1 MRYEKSRSPLK
12 TVVLTISL
20 ITLSASALAQ
30 KPAQTKPAAP
40 ADDVIR
46 VNTELVQTDVTVVD
60 KKGRVITGLKPEQFE
75 LRIDSR
81 PQSLNFFEEV
91 ITGSPEEEKQLAA
104 AREGKPA
111 IVAAPQ
117 IANGEAN
124 RGQLIF
130 FFVDDLHLAG
140 ESWARARS
148 LLLNFL
154 EHKMKPNDRVAIVS
168 ASGQIG
174 FLQQLTDNKAV
185 LREAVSRLSPKY
197 NPETTGSKVL
207 ISEADA
213 NMVENHADRGLF
225 SYLVALTMRE
235 YQMQNPINA
244 VMMVKN
250 RVRQI
255 NQQGKNAE
263 LATLSGLE
271 NLIRSTGPLPG
282 RKVVFLIS
290 DGFIAD
296 IKRSN
301 GAEAIQRIG
310 RQAANAGAV
319 IYALDTRA
327 VFFGPGADVSRNE
340 YPDYTGGTA
349 WRSIVES
356 KAPQEPLE
364 TLADET
370 GGRSYLNANALTEGI
385 SEALAE
391 NSAYYLL
398 GWRPDGEK
406 QRAGRFNIQV
416 SVKGRSDLTVR
427 TRRHYFDPSTLQTA
441 TAADTASTS
450 AEDELK
456 LALGSLYPRRDVPT
470 SVSALVD
477 NTVRKNLLLNV
488 SMQFDSRMISFD
500 RSAGKDSAI
509 VDVLGAAI
517 DDRGVFSTFRQK
529 LDVPREAVAADPL
542 VKWKQALLLPPGL
555 YQVRVAVRDRQ
566 SGRTGSAMMWIEVR
580 QLELVPKQSP

>member
-12 TVVLTISL
+12 ILIFTIVLT
-20 ITLSASALAQ
+20 TLGGSALAQ
-30 KPAQTKPAAP
+30 KPAQTKPVEP

-46 VNTELVQTDVTVVD
+46 VSTELVQTDVTVID

-81 PQSLNFFEEV
+81 PQSVNFFEEV
-91 ITGSPEEEKQLAA
+91 IAGSPEEENQLRA
-104 AREGKPA
+104 AREGKSA
-111 IVAAPQ
+111 IVAAAQ
-117 IANGEAN
+117 TANGDSS

-130 FFVDDLHLAG
+130 FFVDDVHLAG
-140 ESWARARS
+140 ESWSRARS

-154 EHKMKPNDRVAIVS
+154 EHKMKANDRVAIVS
-168 ASGQIG
+168 TSGQIG

-185 LREAVSRLSPKY
+185 LREAVSRLTPKY
-197 NPETTGSKVL
+197 NPETTGSKVT

-255 NQQGKNAE
+255 NQQGKTAE
-263 LATLSGLE
+263 LATLSALE
-271 NLIRSTGPLPG
+271 NVIRSTGPLPG
-282 RKVVFLIS
+282 RKVVFFIS

-310 RQAANAGAV
+310 KQAADVGAV

-327 VFFGPGADVSRNE
+327 AFFGPGADVSRNE
-340 YPDYTGGTA
+340 YPDYSGGTA

-370 GGRSYLNANALTEGI
+370 GGRSYLNANALSEGI
-385 SEALAE
+385 SEALNE

-398 GWRPDGEK
+398 GWRPDSEK
-406 QRAGRFNIQV
+406 QRAGRSSIQV
-416 SVKGRSDLTVR
+416 TVKGRPDLKVR
-427 TRRHYFDPSTLQTA
+427 TRRRYFDLKTDQTVRTANSSTPSPEDDLITA
-441 TAADTASTS
+441 
-450 AEDELK
+450 
-456 LALGSLYPRRDVPT
+456 LASLYPRPDLPT
-470 SVSALVD
+470 FISANLDLAAKGELLRLSMRVDSGMLAFD
-477 NTVRKNLLLNV
+477 NT
-488 SMQFDSRMISFD
+488 S
-500 RSAGKDSAI
+500 GKEIAL

-517 DDRGVFSTFRQK
+517 DDRGVCSTFRQK
-529 LDVPREAVAADPL
+529 LEIPRAALSGNDRF
-542 VKWKQALLLPPGL
+542 VKWTQLLRLPQGL
-555 YQVRVAVRDRQ
+555 YQVRLAVRDRQ
-566 SGRTGSAMMWIEVR
+566 SGRTGSAMTWIEI
-580 QLELVPKQSP
+580 P

>member
-12 TVVLTISL
+12 VFVFTICF
-20 ITLSASALAQ
+20 ITLSASAFAQ
-30 KPAQTKPAAP
+30 KPAPTKPTEP

-60 KKGRVITGLKPEQFE
+60 KKGRVITGLKSDQFE
-75 LRIDSR
+75 LRVDSR
-81 PQSLNFFEEV
+81 PQSLTFFEEV
-91 ITGSPEEEKQLAA
+91 VAGSPEEEKQLKA
-104 AREGKPA
+104 AREGKSA
-111 IVAAPQ
+111 IVSAAPT
-117 IANGEAN
+117 ANGESS

-130 FFVDDLHLAG
+130 FFVDDVHLAG
-140 ESWARARS
+140 ESWSRARS

-154 EHKMKPNDRVAIVS
+154 DHKMKANDRVAIIS
-168 ASGQIG
+168 TSGQIG

-197 NPETTGSKVL
+197 NPETTGSKVT

-213 NMVENHADRGLF
+213 NMVENHSDRGLF
-225 SYLVALTMRE
+225 SYLVTLTMRE

-255 NQQGKNAE
+255 NQQGKTAE
-263 LATLSGLE
+263 LATLSSLE
-271 NLIRSTGPLPG
+271 SLIRSTGPLPG
-282 RKVVFLIS
+282 RKVVFFIS

-310 RQAANAGAV
+310 RQAASAGAV
-319 IYALDTRA
+319 IYALDTRS
-327 VFFGPGADVSRNE
+327 VFFGPGADVSRND

-356 KAPQEPLE
+356 KAPQEPLK

-370 GGRSYLNANALTEGI
+370 GGRSYLNANALSEGI

-398 GWRPDGEK
+398 GWRPEGEK
-406 QRAGRFNIQV
+406 ERAGRSNIQV
-416 SVKGRSDLTVR
+416 TVKGRTDLTVR
-427 TRRHYFDPSTLQTA
+427 ARRHYFDLKTLQSARPADTPAA
-441 TAADTASTS
+441 TA
-450 AEDELK
+450 EDDLK

-470 SVSALVD
+470 SVTAVVD
-477 NTVRKNLLLNV
+477 NTTPTGPILTV
-488 SMQFDSRMISFD
+488 SMKIDSGNLTFEK
-500 RSAGKDSAI
+500 ANGKETAL
-509 VDVLGAAI
+509 VDVLGVAI
-517 DDRGVFSTFRQK
+517 DDRGVCSTFRQK
-529 LDVPREAVAADPL
+529 LDIPREAVPADRL
-542 VKWKQALLLPPGL
+542 VKWNQALRLPPGL

-566 SGRTGSAMMWIEVR
+566 SGRTGSAMFWVEVAR
-580 QLELVPKQSP
+580 VELSPGQKP

>member
-1 MRYEKSRSPLK
+1 
-12 TVVLTISL
+12 
-20 ITLSASALAQ
+20 
-30 KPAQTKPAAP
+30 
-40 ADDVIR
+40 
-46 VNTELVQTDVTVVD
+46 VNTDLVQTDVTVVD
-60 KKGRVITGLKPEQFE
+60 KKGHAITGLKPDQFE

-81 PQSLNFFEEV
+81 PQSLTFFEEV
-91 ITGSPEEEKQLAA
+91 LAGSPEEEKQLKA
-104 AREGKPA
+104 AREGKSTTL
-111 IVAAPQ
+111 APT
-117 IANGEAN
+117 ANGDSN

-130 FFVDDLHLAG
+130 FFVDDVHLAG
-140 ESWARARS
+140 ESWSRARS

-154 EHKMKPNDRVAIVS
+154 EHKMKANDRIAIVS
-168 ASGQIG
+168 TSGQIG

-185 LREAVSRLSPKY
+185 LREAISRLSPKY
-197 NPETTGSKVL
+197 NPETTGSKVT

-213 NMVENHADRGLF
+213 NMVANHADRGLF
-225 SYLVALTMRE
+225 SYLVTLTMRE

-255 NQQGKNAE
+255 NQQGKTAE

-271 NLIRSTGPLPG
+271 NMIRSTGPLPG
-282 RKVVFLIS
+282 RKVIFFIS

-310 RQAANAGAV
+310 KQAADVGAV
-319 IYALDTRA
+319 IYPLDTRA
-327 VFFGPGADVSRNE
+327 TFFGPGADVSRNE
-340 YPDYTGGTA
+340 YPDYSGGTA

-370 GGRSYLNANALTEGI
+370 GGRAYLNANALSEGI

-398 GWRPDGEK
+398 GWRPNGDK
-406 QRAGRFNIQV
+406 QRAGRYGIQV
-416 SVKGRSDLTVR
+416 SVKDRPDLRVR
-427 TRRHYFDPSTLQTA
+427 TRWHYFDLKTGQTVK
-441 TAADTASTS
+441 TANSLTASP
-450 AEDELK
+450 EDDLK
-456 LALGSLYPRRDVPT
+456 TALASLYPRLEVPT
-470 SVSALVD
+470 FVSANIDLDTKGELLRLSMKVD
-477 NTVRKNLLLNV
+477 SGMLA
-488 SMQFDSRMISFD
+488 FDSMS
-500 RSAGKDSAI
+500 GKEIAL

-517 DDRGVFSTFRQK
+517 DDRGVCSTFRQK
-529 LDVPREAVAADPL
+529 LEIPREALSGNDRF
-542 VKWKQALLLPPGL
+542 VKWTQLLRLPQGL

-566 SGRTGSAMMWIEVR
+566 SGRTGSATTWIEILR
-580 QLELVPKQSP
+580 

>member
-1 MRYEKSRSPLK
+1 MRYETSRSPLK
-12 TVVLTISL
+12 IFVLALYLS
-20 ITLSASALAQ
+20 LSASAASVASVASVIAQ
-30 KPAQTKPAAP
+30 QPSQTKKPAEP

-46 VNTELVQTDVTVVD
+46 VNTDLVQTDVTVVD
-60 KKGRVITGLKPEQFE
+60 KKGHAIPGLKPEQFE
-75 LRIDSR
+75 LRIDSG
-81 PQSLNFFEEV
+81 PQSLTFFEEV
-91 ITGSPEEEKQLAA
+91 MTGSPEEEKQLKA
-104 AREGKPA
+104 ARAGKSA
-111 IVAAPQ
+111 TVAPT
-117 IANGEAN
+117 ANSDSN

-140 ESWARARS
+140 ESWSRARA
-148 LLLNFL
+148 LLLTFL
-154 EHKMKPNDRVAIVS
+154 ERKMKANDRVAIVS
-168 ASGQIG
+168 TSGQIG

-197 NPETTGSKVL
+197 NPETTGSKVT

-255 NQQGKNAE
+255 NQQGKSAE
-263 LATLSGLE
+263 LATLSALE
-271 NLIRSTGPLPG
+271 NVIRSTGPLPG
-282 RKVVFLIS
+282 RKVVFFIS

-301 GAEAIQRIG
+301 GAESIQRIG
-310 RQAANAGAV
+310 KQAADVGAV

-327 VFFGPGADVSRNE
+327 AFFGPGADVSRNE
-340 YPDYTGGTA
+340 YPDYSGGTA

-370 GGRSYLNANALTEGI
+370 GGRSYLNANALDEGI

-398 GWRPDGEK
+398 GWRPDTEK
-406 QRAGRFNIQV
+406 QRAGRSSIQV
-416 SVKGRSDLTVR
+416 TVKGRPDLKVR
-427 TRRHYFDPSTLQTA
+427 TRRYYF
-441 TAADTASTS
+441 
-450 AEDELK
+450 ELK
-456 LALGSLYPRRDVPT
+456 TDQTVKTANSSTTSSEDDLKTALASLYPRPDLPT
-470 SVSALVD
+470 FLAANID
-477 NTVRKNLLLNV
+477 PDPKGQLLNL
-488 SMQFDSRMISFD
+488 SMKIDSRMLAFD
-500 RSAGKDSAI
+500 SPSGKETAL

-517 DDRGVFSTFRQK
+517 DDRGVCSTFRQK
-529 LDVPREAVAADPL
+529 LEIPREALSRNDRF
-542 VKWKQALLLPPGL
+542 VKWTQLLRLPQGL

-566 SGRTGSAMMWIEVR
+566 SGRTGSAMTWIAI
-580 QLELVPKQSP
+580 P

>member
-1 MRYEKSRSPLK
+1 MHYETSRSPLK
-12 TVVLTISL
+12 VFVLTL
-20 ITLSASALAQ
+20 YLALSASAASVIAQ
-30 KPAQTKPAAP
+30 QPSQTKKPAEP

-46 VNTELVQTDVTVVD
+46 VNTDLVQTDVTVVD
-60 KKGRVITGLKPEQFE
+60 KKGHAITGLKPDQFE
-75 LRIDSR
+75 VRIDSG
-81 PQSLNFFEEV
+81 PQPLTFFEEV
-91 ITGSPEEEKQLAA
+91 VAGSPEEEKQLKA
-104 AREGKPA
+104 AREGKSA
-111 IVAAPQ
+111 TVAST
-117 IANGEAN
+117 ANGDSN

-140 ESWARARS
+140 ESWSRARS
-148 LLLNFL
+148 LLFNFL
-154 EHKMKPNDRVAIVS
+154 EHKMKANDRVAIVS
-168 ASGQIG
+168 TSGQIG
-174 FLQQLTDNKAV
+174 FLQQLTGNKAV
-185 LREAVSRLSPKY
+185 LREAISRLTPKY
-197 NPETTGSKVL
+197 NPETTGSKVT

-255 NQQGKNAE
+255 NQQGKSAE
-263 LATLSGLE
+263 LATLSALA
-271 NLIRSTGPLPG
+271 NMIRSTGPLPG
-282 RKVVFLIS
+282 RKVVFFIS

-310 RQAANAGAV
+310 KQSADVGAV

-327 VFFGPGADVSRNE
+327 AFFGPGADVSRNE
-340 YPDYTGGTA
+340 YPDYSGGTA

-370 GGRSYLNANALTEGI
+370 GGRSYLNANALSEGI

-398 GWRPDGEK
+398 GWRPDREK
-406 QRAGRFNIQV
+406 QRADRPNIQV
-416 SVKGRSDLTVR
+416 TVKDRPELKVR
-427 TRRHYFDPSTLQTA
+427 TRRHYFDLKTAQTVK
-441 TAADTASTS
+441 TAISPTTPPEDDLKTA
-450 AEDELK
+450 
-456 LALGSLYPRRDVPT
+456 LASLYPRLEVPT
-470 SVSALVD
+470 FVSAHIDPGTKGELLRLSMKVD
-477 NTVRKNLLLNV
+477 SGMLA
-488 SMQFDSRMISFD
+488 FDSTS
-500 RSAGKDSAI
+500 GKEIAF

-517 DDRGVFSTFRQK
+517 DDRGVCSSFKQK
-529 LDVPREAVAADPL
+529 LEIPREALSGNDRFVR
-542 VKWKQALLLPPGL
+542 WTQLLRLPHGL

-566 SGRTGSAMMWIEVR
+566 SGRTGSAMTWIEIPR
-580 QLELVPKQSP
+580 

>member
-1 MRYEKSRSPLK
+1 MRYETSRSPLK
-12 TVVLTISL
+12 IFVLTIIL
-20 ITLSASALAQ
+20 ITLSGSALAQ
-30 KPAQTKPAAP
+30 KPEPTKPVEP
-40 ADDVIR
+40 ADDIIR
-46 VNTELVQTDVTVVD
+46 VNTDLVQTDVTVVD
-60 KKGRVITGLKPEQFE
+60 KKGRAITGLKPEQFE
-75 LRIDSR
+75 LRVDSK
-81 PQSLNFFEEV
+81 PQALNFFEEV
-91 ITGSPEEEKQLAA
+91 IAGSLEEEKQLKA

-111 IVAAPQ
+111 IGSAPQ
-117 IANGEAN
+117 TANGDSN

-130 FFVDDLHLAG
+130 FFVDDVHLAG
-140 ESWARARS
+140 ESWSRARS

-154 EHKMKPNDRVAIVS
+154 DHKMKPNDRVAIVS

-174 FLQQLTDNKAV
+174 FLQQLTENKAL
-185 LREAVSRLSPKY
+185 LREAISRLNPKY
-197 NPETTGSKVL
+197 NPETTGSRVT

-225 SYLVALTMRE
+225 AYLVTLTMRE

-255 NQQGKNAE
+255 NQQGKTAE
-263 LATLSGLE
+263 LATLSALE

-282 RKVVFLIS
+282 RKVVFFIS

-310 RQAANAGAV
+310 KQAASVGAV

-327 VFFGPGADVSRNE
+327 TFFGPGADVSRNE
-340 YPDYTGGTA
+340 YPDSSGGTA

-370 GGRSYLNANALTEGI
+370 GGRSYLNANALNEGI

-406 QRAGRFNIQV
+406 QRAGQSKIQV
-416 SVKGRSDLTVR
+416 IVKDRADLTVR
-427 TRRHYFDPSTLQTA
+427 TRRHYFDFKTLQSTKAVGAPTA
-441 TAADTASTS
+441 S

-456 LALGSLYPRRDVPT
+456 LALGSLYPRRGVPT
-470 SVSALVD
+470 SVSVSVD
-477 NTVRKNLLLNV
+477 QTRKGAVLNLAMKIDSGLLAFERTSGKEV
-488 SMQFDSRMISFD
+488 S
-500 RSAGKDSAI
+500 I
-509 VDVLGAAI
+509 VDVLGVAI
-517 DDRGVFSTFRQK
+517 DDRGLCSTFRQK
-529 LDVPREAVAADPL
+529 LDIPREALTADRF
-542 VKWKQALLLPPGL
+542 VKWNQSLSLPPGL
-555 YQVRVAVRDRQ
+555 YQVRVAVRDRH
-566 SGRTGSAMMWIEVR
+566 SGNTGSAMLWVEVSPLKLLPAER
-580 QLELVPKQSP
+580 Q

>member
-1 MRYEKSRSPLK
+1 MQYEKSRSPLK
-12 TVVLTISL
+12 IFVLTICF
-20 ITLSASALAQ
+20 ITSGGSALAQ
-30 KPAQTKPAAP
+30 KPAPTNP

-46 VNTELVQTDVTVVD
+46 VNTELVQTDVTVID
-60 KKGRVITGLKPEQFE
+60 KKGHTIRGLKPEQFE

-81 PQSLNFFEEV
+81 PQSLTFFEEV
-91 ITGSPEEEKQLAA
+91 LAGSPEEEKQLKA
-104 AREGKPA
+104 AREGKSA
-111 IVAAPQ
+111 TVAPT
-117 IANGEAN
+117 ANSDTD
-124 RGQLIF
+124 RGHLIF
-130 FFVDDLHLAG
+130 FFVDDVHLAG
-140 ESWARARS
+140 ESWSRARS

-154 EHKMKPNDRVAIVS
+154 EHKMKANDRVAIVS
-168 ASGQIG
+168 TSGQIG

-185 LREAVSRLSPKY
+185 LREAVSRLNPKF
-197 NPETTGSKVL
+197 NPETTGSKVT

-255 NQQGKNAE
+255 NQQGKTAE
-263 LATLSGLE
+263 LATLSALE
-271 NLIRSTGPLPG
+271 NLIRSTGPLSG
-282 RKVVFLIS
+282 RKVVFFIS

-296 IKRSN
+296 IKRSS

-310 RQAANAGAV
+310 KQAANTGAL

-340 YPDYTGGTA
+340 YPDYSGGTA

-356 KAPQEPLE
+356 KAPQAPLE

-370 GGRSYLNANALTEGI
+370 GGRSYLNANALNEGI

-406 QRAGRFNIQV
+406 QLAGRSKIQV
-416 SVKGRSDLTVR
+416 TVKGRTDLTVR
-427 TRRHYFDPSTLQTA
+427 TRRHYFDFKTLQ
-441 TAADTASTS
+441 STKSDKVAPSS

-470 SVSALVD
+470 SVAAMID
-477 NTVRKNLLLNV
+477 DTGGKGPLLNV
-488 SMQFDSRMISFD
+488 SMRLDSRMLTFEPH
-500 RSAGKDSAI
+500 AGKDSAI

-517 DDRGVFSTFRQK
+517 DDRGVCSTFRQK

-542 VKWKQALLLPPGL
+542 VKWKQDLLLPPGL

-566 SGRTGSAMMWIEVR
+566 SGRTGSAMTWIEI
-580 QLELVPKQSP
+580 P

>member
-12 TVVLTISL
+12 IFVFTVCFISS
-20 ITLSASALAQ
+20 TAFVLAQ
-30 KPAQTKPAAP
+30 KPAPTKPTEP

-75 LRIDSR
+75 LRVDST
-81 PQSLNFFEEV
+81 PQSLKFFEEV
-91 ITGSPEEEKQLAA
+91 VAGSPEEEKQLAA
-104 AREGKPA
+104 AREGKSA
-111 IVAAPQ
+111 TAAPTT
-117 IANGEAN
+117 NGESD

-130 FFVDDLHLAG
+130 FFVDDVHLAG

-154 EHKMKPNDRVAIVS
+154 DHKMKPNDRVAIVS

-185 LREAVSRLSPKY
+185 LREAISRLSPKY
-197 NPETTGSKVL
+197 NPETTASKVT

-213 NMVENHADRGLF
+213 NMVANHSDRGLF
-225 SYLVALTMRE
+225 TYLVIQTMRE
-235 YQMQNPINA
+235 FQMQNPINA

-255 NQQGKNAE
+255 NQQGKTAE

-282 RKVVFLIS
+282 RKVVFFIS

-301 GAEAIQRIG
+301 GAEAIQRISK
-310 RQAANAGAV
+310 QAANAGAV

-327 VFFGPGADVSRNE
+327 VFFGPGADVSRND
-340 YPDYTGGTA
+340 YPDYSGGTA
-349 WRSIVES
+349 WRSIVET

-370 GGRSYLNANALTEGI
+370 GGRSYLNANALGEAI
-385 SEALAE
+385 DEALAE

-398 GWRPDGEK
+398 GWRPEDEK
-406 QRAGRFNIQV
+406 QRAGRYGIQV
-416 SVKGRSDLTVR
+416 TVKDRPDLKVR
-427 TRRHYFDPSTLQTA
+427 TRRHYFDFKTLQ
-441 TAADTASTS
+441 AAKTVSAAPASS
-450 AEDELK
+450 EDELK

-470 SVSALVD
+470 SVSVSVD
-477 NTVRKNLLLNV
+477 QTPKGAVLNV
-488 SMQFDSRMISFD
+488 AMKIDSGLLTFERTS
-500 RSAGKDSAI
+500 GKEVSI
-509 VDVLGAAI
+509 VDVLGVAI
-517 DDRGVFSTFRQK
+517 DDRGLCSTFRQK
-529 LDVPREAVAADPL
+529 LDIPREALSSDRI
-542 VKWKQALLLPPGL
+542 VKWNQSLPLPPGL

-566 SGRTGSAMMWIEVR
+566 SGRTGSAMVWVEVR
-580 QLELVPKQSP
+580 QMELVPRQDP